1 MFAKNAK
8 LDKQGLVDTS
18 HIYRGTLEGK
28 SAENKMQYFDMVL
41 RSINFWVWFLY
52 SYYENSQSEDC
63 IQYIKCSDWMIVG
76 YETRTRKFLWP
87 FDLNFQ

>member
-1 MFAKNAK
+1 MSLIHLKNFLVSFIIISLDFFFREFKLVLRPDESVFAKDAK

-41 RSINFWVWFLY
+41 RSINF
-52 SYYENSQSEDC
+52 
-63 IQYIKCSDWMIVG
+63 
-76 YETRTRKFLWP
+76 
-87 FDLNFQ
+87 

>member
-1 MFAKNAK
+1 MVLRPDESVFAKDAK

-41 RSINFWVWFLY
+41 QSINF
-52 SYYENSQSEDC
+52 
-63 IQYIKCSDWMIVG
+63 
-76 YETRTRKFLWP
+76 
-87 FDLNFQ
+87 